1 VASKKRNGTAK
12 YAQTRPKNMLKIKE
26 ERRTGGS
33 LVLRGVRPLVFF
45 LGRVRTGSKS
55 KVRLET
61 CADAAA
67 M

>member
-12 YAQTRPKNMLKIKE
+12 YAQTRPKKYAKNKRGKE
-26 ERRTGGS
+26 NGGS